1 MGDGDIVNDRSRA
14 FEHYKRQAG
23 RATHEKLQRAKRARS
38 DAKSQIRDAAA
49 RADAAKR
56 DIADVDERLE
66 ETRRHRREKIR
77 AAGRDDDDVV
87 DEEEFVLMRAG
98 RDAKRDYRDAHGAW
112 LAARRDHAA
121 AALDV
126 DATKAQ
132 LVDDFQ
138 QFFAQ
143 LQRRAGLAEEAGP
156 GDKLDDQ
163 EAFDKL
169 EMERVAAQD
178 PDALAFFRAQKTR
191 RATATQNRSHLR
203 QLHRNK
209 RT

>member
-1 MGDGDIVNDRSRA
+1 
-14 FEHYKRQAG
+14 
-23 RATHEKLQRAKRARS
+23 
-38 DAKSQIRDAAA
+38 
-49 RADAAKR
+49 
-56 DIADVDERLE
+56 
-66 ETRRHRREKIR
+66 
-77 AAGRDDDDVV
+77 
-87 DEEEFVLMRAG
+87 MRAG
-98 RDAKRDYRDAHGAW
+98 RDAKRDYRGAHGAW

>member
-1 MGDGDIVNDRSRA
+1 MDDGDIVNDRSRA

-66 ETRRHRREKIR
+66 ETRRRRREKIR

-143 LQRRAGLAEEAGP
+143 LQRRA
-156 GDKLDDQ
+156 
-163 EAFDKL
+163 
-169 EMERVAAQD
+169 
-178 PDALAFFRAQKTR
+178 
-191 RATATQNRSHLR
+191 TATQNRSHLR

>member
-1 MGDGDIVNDRSRA
+1 M
-14 FEHYKRQAG
+14 
-23 RATHEKLQRAKRARS
+23 AR
-38 DAKSQIRDAAA
+38 
-49 RADAAKR
+49 
-56 DIADVDERLE
+56 
-66 ETRRHRREKIR
+66 
-77 AAGRDDDDVV
+77 
-87 DEEEFVLMRAG
+87 
-98 RDAKRDYRDAHGAW
+98 GA
-112 LAARRDHAA
+112 RDHAA

-191 RATATQNRSHLR
+191 RATATSASPTNATIESESSKSARPR
-203 QLHRNK
+203 